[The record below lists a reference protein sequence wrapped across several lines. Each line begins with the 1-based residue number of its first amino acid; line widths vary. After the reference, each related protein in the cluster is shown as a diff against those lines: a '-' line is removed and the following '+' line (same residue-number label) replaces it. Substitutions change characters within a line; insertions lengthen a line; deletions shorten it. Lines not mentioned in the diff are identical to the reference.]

1 MKIGIFFDA
10 LTNAGGGFYLSQSKL
25 DLLTKS
31 IDEKDEY
38 ICFVTTNSSYEY
50 LKKHGSY
57 KLKIFQVNFFKKLMF
72 FFFNFN
78 TLKKIF
84 KFFNLKNPLKKELIQ
99 NKIDLLFFVSP
110 SSFVRF
116 CEGTTFVYN
125 IWEMQHR
132 SIPYFPEYSDS
143 ERRYS
148 PSNFE
153 IRETSYKY
161 AVDRAFK
168 IVADSEKS
176 INDITKAY
184 NCSREKL
191 FEMQAFVPP
200 LPSYFN
206 KIKEKNDFD
215 QIFSQLNLP
224 NKKILFYPAQFWPHK
239 NHIYLI
245 KSLERMAKSNNDE
258 FIMIFTGYDKGNKDY
273 VVDQINIRKL
283 KEKIFIFDY
292 LSLEQIIS
300 LYLNCFAMTMT
311 SLVGRSSLPLREA
324 FYFKTP
330 VFYSGGILDK
340 KYASYVNEL
349 NLEDFDCLGRYLS
362 KENYSIDHQKIS
374 NAKRFYDDTCSD
386 DVIVSSYKSIIN
398 NYKFNL
404 DFWKKS

>member
-1 MKIGIFFDA
+1 MLKIIVTGPESSGKTTLCKALYEHFNISFTKEYAREYLDA
-10 LTNAGGGFYLSQSKL
+10 LNRDYNQGDLLKIAKGQLQAENGMQLLDTDLITLKIWSEYKYGSCDKWILTQIEKQKSEKRFYLLCKPDIPWEAETQR
-25 DLLTKS
+25 
-31 IDEKDEY
+31 E
-38 ICFVTTNSSYEY
+38 
-50 LKKHGSY
+50 
-57 KLKIFQVNFFKKLMF
+57 
-72 FFFNFN
+72 
-78 TLKKIF
+78 
-84 KFFNLKNPLKKELIQ
+84 NP
-99 NKIDLLFFVSP
+99 
-110 SSFVRF
+110 
-116 CEGTTFVYN
+116 
-125 IWEMQHR
+125 
-132 SIPYFPEYSDS
+132 
-143 ERRYS
+143 
-148 PSNFE
+148 
-153 IRETSYKY
+153 
-161 AVDRAFK
+161 
-168 IVADSEKS
+168 
-176 INDITKAY
+176 ND
-184 NCSREKL
+184 REKL